1 MTSDPQE
8 SAPPPESAASSSVT
22 SSAADAAK
30 ARIKIGTQRQGVAA
44 PRLPPRVKTIFQTP
58 EPGQESAAASEPTAA
73 AVATQPGSGL
83 SAEPVAAA
91 PVEPAAPDL
100 FPKPTPIAPTQRK
113 NKFDIVERAGEK
125 VAPPNL
131 RAELTPDLAQ
141 ELDAALEGVSLN
153 DLMSAESADAASGAP
168 LEPETKTR
176 GKVIRLHN
184 EDVFVELPGR
194 NQGVVSLKQFAE
206 PPAPGAMIDV
216 VVTRFNA
223 DEGLHELT
231 LPGGAVSVE
240 DWSQVAEGM
249 VVEAHITG
257 HNKGGLECDV
267 SRLRGFIP
275 LSQMALYRVE
285 DPQQFVGQKLTC
297 LVTEVDPERRKLVLS
312 RRAMLEQEQAE
323 AKKKLLAELAP
334 GQIREGIVRN
344 IRDFGAFV
352 DLGGVDGLLH
362 VGQLSWDRVK
372 HPSDVLQVGQTIR
385 VKIDKIN
392 SETGKISLS
401 HRELLENPWANVA
414 TKYPVTSHVRGT
426 VSKIMEFGA
435 FVKLEPGVE
444 GLIHISELAH
454 QRVHRASDIVAEGQE
469 VEVKV
474 LSADPEAQRI
484 SLSLKALQAR
494 PEPAKKAAPEP
505 EEPEAPPPPS
515 PKRTTPLKGGL
526 GKASGGKEFGLR
538 W

>member
-1 MTSDPQE
+1 MMSDPQE
-8 SAPPPESAASSSVT
+8 TSPATESTASIES
-22 SSAADAAK
+22 AK
-30 ARIKIGTQRQGVAA
+30 ARIKIGTQREGVAA
-44 PRLPPRVKTIFQTP
+44 PRLPPRVKTLFTTP
-58 EPGQESAAASEPTAA
+58 EPGQESGSAPPGDTAEATSEP
-73 AVATQPGSGL
+73 G
-83 SAEPVAAA
+83 AAA
-91 PVEPAAPDL
+91 PSSTAPAPTTPAEPPLPDL
-100 FPKPTPIAPTQRK
+100 FPRPTPIAPTQRK
-113 NKFDIVERAGEK
+113 NKFAVVERAGEK
-125 VAPPNL
+125 IPAPNL
-131 RAELTPDLAQ
+131 RAALSPELTE

-153 DLMSAESADAASGAP
+153 ELMSAESADATSGAP
-168 LEPETKTR
+168 LEPEAKVR

-184 EDVFVELPGR
+184 EDVFVDLPGR
-194 NQGVVSLKQFAE
+194 NQGVLSLKQFTE
-206 PPAPGAMIDV
+206 PPVPGTV
-216 VVTRFNA
+216 VEVIVTRFNA

-231 LPGGAVSVE
+231 LPGGAVAVE
-240 DWSQVAEGM
+240 DWSHVAEGM
-249 VVEAHITG
+249 VVAATITG

-267 SRLRGFIP
+267 NRLRGFIP

-372 HPSDVLQVGQTIR
+372 HPSDVLQVGQKIR
-385 VKIDKIN
+385 VKIDKIQPD
-392 SETGKISLS
+392 SGKISLS
-401 HRELLENPWANVA
+401 HRELLENPWTNVA
-414 TKYPVTSHVRGT
+414 TKYPVTSHVKGT

-435 FVKLEPGVE
+435 FVRLEAGVE

-454 QRVHRASDIVAEGQE
+454 QRVHRTSDILTEGQE

-474 LSADPEAQRI
+474 LSVDPEAQRI
-484 SLSLKALQAR
+484 SLSLKALVAR
-494 PEPAKKAAPEP
+494 PEAAKKAEPEP
-505 EEPEAPPPPS
+505 EEPETPPPPQ
-515 PKRTTPLKGGL
+515 PKRKTPLKGGL
-526 GKASGGKEFGLR
+526 GQASGGKDFGLR